1 MNFCVRLGHENRKI
15 VSTYEYIHA
24 SQNLSMRGGNAL
36 AGWSNTRAP
45 VVTPRLK
52 VIMVTFNDDESL
64 VKKFND
70 WITAVMSLEIVDFI
84 IDKKS
89 GLPGRLRMLSECLAA
104 SLLMY
109 LSDFLGDVTKHHCVV
124 EHILKVSS
132 EFNYSTNQLFIWGEI
147 IKSDWNFRTAKAQAT
162 SGDLNDQV
170 LAVVSQLRDHIQDL
184 QNELISMKTS
194 HKKERA
200 EDVAKIVETE
210 KIKEKDRAI
219 YGKKMST
226 MLAMIVDLSKP
237 PCIRSPPSISRK
249 RRSNFV
255 VDDSEILSPHPL
267 LLEEFPELE
276 ETSTNTA
283 SQSTVSLGM

>member
-1 MNFCVRLGHENRKI
+1 MNVYVRLGHENRKI

-45 VVTPRLK
+45 VVTPRLT
-52 VIMVTFNDDESL
+52 VIMVTFNGDEL
-64 VKKFND
+64 LLKKFND
-70 WITAVMSLEIVDFI
+70 WITAVMTLEIVDFT

-89 GLPGRLRMLSECLAA
+89 GLPGRLRMLSECLSA

-109 LSDFLGDVTKHHCVV
+109 LSDLIGDVTKHHCVV

-132 EFNYSTNQLFIWGEI
+132 EFNYSTNQLFLWGET

-184 QNELISMKTS
+184 QNELHNMKTS

-200 EDVAKIVETE
+200 EDLAKIV
-210 KIKEKDRAI
+210 DAR
-219 YGKKMST
+219 
-226 MLAMIVDLSKP
+226 
-237 PCIRSPPSISRK
+237 CSR
-249 RRSNFV
+249 
-255 VDDSEILSPHPL
+255 
-267 LLEEFPELE
+267 
-276 ETSTNTA
+276 
-283 SQSTVSLGM
+283 G